1 MRNKIVGSSW
11 KMHVNSITQGTEL
24 ASSIAQR
31 VGHRDDVDLFF
42 LPPFVLIERIRD
54 IFSDTNILVGAQNCA
69 PIEKGAMTGEV
80 PISLLEEIG
89 CTYIELGH
97 AERKEFFN
105 ETDPMVAQ
113 KVALCEK
120 YDLTP
125 IVCIGEK
132 QSDIDSGQSEMTLK
146 SQVQWALELVSEPF
160 RKRVILAYEPVWA
173 IGQAESADK
182 DYIDKTHK
190 LLRQIVR
197 DSYSNELAD
206 SIRIIYGGSVSPKTA
221 SELSTV
227 EDVDGLFIGRFGLSG
242 EGFEA
247 IVNNFMQS
255 NK

>member
-1 MRNKIVGSSW
+1 
-11 KMHVNSITQGTEL
+11 
-24 ASSIAQR
+24 
-31 VGHRDDVDLFF
+31 
-42 LPPFVLIERIRD
+42 
-54 IFSDTNILVGAQNCA
+54 
-69 PIEKGAMTGEV
+69 
-80 PISLLEEIG
+80 
-89 CTYIELGH
+89 
-97 AERKEFFN
+97 
-105 ETDPMVAQ
+105 MVAQ